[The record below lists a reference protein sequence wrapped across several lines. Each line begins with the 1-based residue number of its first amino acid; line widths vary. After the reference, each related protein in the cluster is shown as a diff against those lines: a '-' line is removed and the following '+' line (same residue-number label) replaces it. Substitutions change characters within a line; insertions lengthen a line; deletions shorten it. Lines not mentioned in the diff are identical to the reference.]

1 MGAAQRATEAIKGL
15 AAETAKFR
23 EESKLLTEQLERQV
37 GAAEAARL
45 KVEQSLSAAERFN
58 YQLNKMGEGV
68 QGIAL
73 SIEQAGQALKGMA
86 TAVEQI
92 QDSAHKGDEAVAEVL
107 KKLDAIAAHGLDGGF
122 INTVVNR
129 WKEGLIDVDGGT
141 KELKAQLDAVFQA
154 MQIISVQGGGFM
166 GDIMK
171 QILDAQ
177 RALNALQGGIKDM
190 QEGAGE
196 MDWGG
201 PGEGAGKQRAEGA
214 STEAGVDGAAGFSD
228 TAGSSS
234 IGGNQS
240 GPTSSGE
247 LTGFNDRP
255 RGLVASAINLGPGG
269 TTVAE
274 QARILRELQRQIRMK
289 RR

>member
-1 MGAAQRATEAIKGL
+1 MGAAQRATSAINGL
-15 AAETAKFR
+15 AAATAKAR
-23 EESKLLTEQLERQV
+23 EESAQLTKKKKKQV

-45 KVEQSLSAAERFN
+45 AVERGLSASERFN

-86 TAVEQI
+86 VVVEQV
-92 QDSAHKGDEAVAEVL
+92 QDSAHKGDVAVEEML
-107 KKLDAIAAHGLDGGF
+107 KKLDAIAKNNLDGGF
-122 INTVVNR
+122 INTVTNKF
-129 WKEGLIDVDGGT
+129 KEGLIDAAEM
-141 KELKAQLDAVFQA
+141 KRQLDAVFQA
-154 MQIISVQGGGFM
+154 MQVINAQGSGFM

-177 RALNALQGGIKDM
+177 RALNALQGGIEKLQD
-190 QEGAGE
+190 GAGA

-201 PGEGAGKQRAEGA
+201 PGEGAGKKREQGA
-214 STEAGVDGAAGFSD
+214 STEAGVGGAAGFSD

-234 IGGNQS
+234 TGGNQT
-240 GPTSSGE
+240 GPTSSSG
-247 LTGFNDRP
+247 LTGFNDQP
-255 RGLVASAINLGPGG
+255 RGLVASAINLGAGG
-269 TTVAE
+269 TTAAE
-274 QARILRELQRQIRMK
+274 QARILRELQRQIRML